1 MFAVT
6 ALGKASVLER
16 ISHTVDEINQVFS
29 HFDTNEDGVLTKKE
43 FILAYSFILENTTFG
58 KRFISLLDVS
68 VDEFFR
74 HDGDDIDSSEF
85 IAKCI
90 SKLCIVHQKSITA
103 MPNDDLSIE
112 DIQHVSNIFARGHKI
127 AQEAS
132 TYGVKLLVDAEHTKY
147 QPFIDAL
154 TLELQ
159 RNYNDQRVT
168 NIPIIFNTYQCYLKE
183 ASNRVS
189 KDLQRSLRLSYHFGA
204 KLVRGAYMDYERSR
218 AIQLNKPSPIF
229 ETIDETHACYNNLV
243 QMILRKK
250 VGNPNL
256 KSLEIMCATH
266 NKQSIVLAMETM
278 AELDKNPNHISL
290 SANSIHFAQLYGMSD
305 HLTFPLGANK
315 QSAYKYLPYGPMN
328 SVMPYL
334 LRRAQENSDV
344 LGNASHEMNL
354 LFKAL
359 KTRIF
364 C

>member
-1 MFAVT
+1 M
-6 ALGKASVLER
+6 GNPSVLEK
-16 ISHTVDEINQVFS
+16 ISYAVDEINEVFS

-58 KRFISLLDVS
+58 KKFLSRLDIS
-68 VDEFFR
+68 VDEFVR

-85 IAKCI
+85 IAKCV
-90 SKLCIVHQKSITA
+90 SKLCVVHQKSNTS
-103 MPNDDLSIE
+103 MSNNDLSIK
-112 DIQHVSNIFARGHKI
+112 DIEHVSNIFARGHKI

-132 TYGVKLLVDAEHTKY
+132 AYGVKLLVDAEHTKY

-154 TLELQ
+154 TLDLQ

-168 NIPIIFNTYQCYLKE
+168 DNPIIFNTYQCYLKE
-183 ASNRVS
+183 APNRVS
-189 KDLQRSLRLSYHFGA
+189 KDLQRSMKFGYHFGA
-204 KLVRGAYMDYERSR
+204 KLVRGAYLDYERSR

-229 ETIDETHACYNNLV
+229 ETIDETHVCYNNLV
-243 QMILRKK
+243 QMLLRKK
-250 VGNPNL
+250 VENHNL
-256 KSLEIMCATH
+256 NSLEIMCATH
-266 NKQSIVLAMETM
+266 NKESIALAMETM
-278 AELDKNPNHISL
+278 AELNKNPNQISL

-315 QSAYKYLPYGPMN
+315 QSAYKYLPYGPMT

-344 LGNASHEMNL
+344 LGNASHEMSL

-359 KTRIF
+359 KNRIF
-364 C
+364 